1 MSTPPFVRFYANDW
15 FTGCAGLKADERG
28 VYVSMCVYIWTT
40 GRRVPLDDAE
50 ASRMMNLNFKSYQR
64 IRDRLVVIGKV
75 TRHENGYGNERAEHE
90 LAAAAEAAAAKG
102 RAVATPDRGDEGR
115 APEVAEPRT
124 EAPQNAKANGPV
136 LTDHAID
143 STIDHA
149 IDHRID
155 HAIEG
160 QKIETNQSPF
170 IEPEP
175 ITRIDVVGDGAR
187 DVSIDRNELAQAMK
201 RITDAAKPVLR
212 DGGMSSGLMGTSSE
226 IAKWLK
232 DGCDIDADILPV
244 IEAAVAKGAV
254 VSSWKFFSQSIVDA
268 KASREAPL
276 PAPVPKGVTTHA
288 ADRNRTARY
297 PTKHDRLQSVVARCL
312 ERNAGPAARPEWARD
327 LDGDA
332 LTIVPGA

>member
-102 RAVATPDRGDEGR
+102 RSVATPDRGDEGR
-115 APEVAEPRT
+115 APEAAEPRT

-136 LTDHAID
+136 LTDH
-143 STIDHA
+143 TIDHA

-160 QKIETNQSPF
+160 QKNETNQAPF
-170 IEPEP
+170 IEPR
-175 ITRIDVVGDGAR
+175 TTKIDVVDDAR
-187 DVSIDRNELAQAMK
+187 AKLASSMK
-201 RITDAAKPVLR
+201 RITDAAKPILR
-212 DGGMSSGLMGTSSE
+212 DGGMSATLMGTSSE

-276 PAPVPKGVTTHA
+276 PTAVPKGVSTHA

-297 PTKHDRLQSVVARCL
+297 PTKHDRLQAVVAKCL
-312 ERNAGPAARPEWARD
+312 ERNAGPAARPDWARD

>member
-40 GRRVPLDDAE
+40 GKRVPLDDAE
-50 ASRMMNLNFKSYQR
+50 ASRMMGLNFKSYQR

-102 RAVATPDRGDEGR
+102 RTIATPDRGDEGR
-115 APEVAEPRT
+115 APEAAQPRT

-136 LTDHAID
+136 LTDH
-143 STIDHA
+143 TIDHA

-155 HAIEG
+155 HVIEG
-160 QKIETNQSPF
+160 QKSETNQPPS

-187 DVSIDRNELAQAMK
+187 EVSIDRNELAQAMK

-232 DGCDIDADILPV
+232 AGCDIDADVLPV
-244 IEAAVAKGAV
+244 IQAVVAKGAV
-254 VSSWKFFSQSIVDA
+254 VSSWKLFSPLIIAA
-268 KASREAPL
+268 KTSRETPL
-276 PAPVPKGVTTHA
+276 PEAGAKPTAPA
-288 ADRNRTARY
+288 NRQRKTFATY
-297 PTKHDRLQSVVARCL
+297 
-312 ERNAGPAARPEWARD
+312 
-327 LDGDA
+327 DA
-332 LTIVPGA
+332 LMQQVTGAPAS